1 MRTNAGYVIIRA
13 CSIDSELEV
22 VMGAKAGQCVTWLCK
37 NGEDYFWGHYFPS
50 FMAALSDFGKRIT
63 EETRYVED

>member
-13 CSIDSELEV
+13 CSIDSRLEV
-22 VMGAKAGQCVTWLCK
+22 VLGSNAHQCVTWLCK
-37 NGEDYFWGHYFPS
+37 DGEDYFWGHYFNN

-63 EETRYVED
+63 EETRCVED